1 MSNDDELSPRN
12 FPWWWYLPLYIG
24 PVLLFLPA
32 LIPGKALF
40 WGITS
45 IQFVPWHWEALR
57 SLQAGE
63 LPLWNIWNGM
73 GAPLAAN
80 YQSALFYPPT
90 WLTLLSG
97 WVGGLE
103 WMAWSHGILIVLHLI
118 WSGVGIS
125 KLMKH
130 LGLSPIPQ
138 IICGLSFSLGG
149 YFIGR
154 GSFLTMVQAASWIP
168 WVVLAAS
175 QIASPVKRPLVNPGK
190 AKAILWLALAY
201 SGQWLSGHAQLA
213 WYTLIFSLVWLT
225 VGALVNGGWKRLVQ
239 IIPLVTVSGLL
250 AFLLCS
256 IQLLPTIEYFSQ
268 SQRSGA
274 IDYQTALS
282 YSYWPWRLLS
292 FVFPDIFGNPG
303 TGDFWGYANY
313 WEDAAYFGL
322 LPLFFSFYF
331 LLTFKKKQ
339 RIDVNSQK
347 LPLVWLCL
355 ITASVVFLFALGWNT
370 PVFPW
375 LFRNIPTFGAFNG
388 PTRWMIITVF
398 CLVILAGLGVEEWIR
413 HPIARRNQIYMLIVG
428 VTAMLLAGIASI
440 FTMPYVKDSFKTSL
454 IAGGILLSG
463 YLVISLF
470 KPVPDDYKKIRLWR
484 YAFVIWLMVDLIFA
498 GWRLNPA
505 VDVSLYAPV
514 KNESR
519 ERYYLPQESEK
530 DLRFKKFFNFEDIRE
545 TQDWKNL
552 TASHLPNA
560 NILSSV
566 EMVNNFDPM
575 LPDRYLGF
583 VNELDKAAPETRDH
597 LLSFANTGRVAR
609 VGKES
614 PYSISWEPVDAY
626 PRVWIT
632 GCAENVENDQEAM
645 KWVINNADDGVL
657 NSIIVIENDHTGNPT
672 CEKIHPSELL
682 IEKISRRS
690 LVQEV
695 TVTGSEKER
704 YLFIADTWYPGWNAV
719 IDGKETRI
727 YRADYVFM
735 AVKIPAGETMIRLEY
750 KPMSFLV
757 GSFLTLAGII
767 FCVIL
772 GFWRKSPS
780 GGSF

>member
-1 MSNDDELSPRN
+1 MFHKDKLSTHN
-12 FPWWWYLPLYIG
+12 FPWWGYLPLYIS

-32 LIPGKALF
+32 LMPGRALF

-80 YQSALFYPPT
+80 YQSAVFYPPT
-90 WLTLLSG
+90 WLTLLAG

-103 WMAWSHGILIVLHLI
+103 WMAWSHGVLIVLHLI
-118 WSGVGIS
+118 WAGIGMS
-125 KLMKH
+125 KIMKQ

-138 IICGLSFSLGG
+138 VICGLAFSLCG

-154 GSFLTMVQAASWIP
+154 GSFLTMVQAAAWIP
-168 WVVLAAS
+168 WVVLAAN
-175 QIASPVKRPLVNPGK
+175 QIASPVKGSLVNPIK
-190 AKAILWLALAY
+190 SIAILWLALAY
-201 SGQWLSGHAQLA
+201 SGQWLSGHAQLS
-213 WYTLIFSLVWLT
+213 WYTLLFSLVWLT
-225 VGALVNGGWKRLVQ
+225 VGALVNGGWKRLIQ
-239 IIPLVTVSGLL
+239 IIPVVTVSGLL

-256 IQLLPTIEYFSQ
+256 IQLLPTIEYFIQ

-274 IDYQTALS
+274 IDFQTALS

-292 FVFPDIFGNPG
+292 LVFPDIFGNPG

-322 LPLFFSFYF
+322 LPLFFSFYY
-331 LLTFKKKQ
+331 LLTWKKRQ
-339 RIDVNSQK
+339 TVEVNSQK
-347 LPLVWLCL
+347 QPLVWLSL
-355 ITASVVFLFALGWNT
+355 ISVGVVFLFALGWNT

-375 LFRNIPTFGAFNG
+375 LFKNIPTFGAFNG
-388 PTRWMIITVF
+388 PTRWMIIMVF
-398 CLVILAGLGVEEWIR
+398 CLIILAGLGVEEWIR
-413 HPIARRNQIYMLIVG
+413 HPIARRNQIFMMLVG
-428 VTAMLLAGIASI
+428 VIAMLLAGIASI
-440 FTMPYVKDSFKTSL
+440 ITMPYVKESFKTSL
-454 IAGGILLSG
+454 IAGALLLSG
-463 YLVISLF
+463 YLLISLF
-470 KPVPDDYKKIRLWR
+470 KPAIDDQRKIQIWR
-484 YAFVIWLMVDLIFA
+484 YAFVIWLMVDLIYA

-505 VDVSLYAPV
+505 VDVSLYAAV

-519 ERYYLPQESEK
+519 DRYYLPQDSEK
-530 DLRFKKFFNFEDIRE
+530 DLRFKRFFNFEDIRE
-545 TQDWKNL
+545 TRDWKNL
-552 TASHLPNA
+552 TASYLPNA

-575 LPDRYLGF
+575 LPDRYLGYL
-583 VNELDKAAPETRDH
+583 NELEKAAPETRDR
-597 LLSFANTGRVAR
+597 LLSLANTGQIAE
-609 VGKES
+609 VGTDS
-614 PYSISWEPVDAY
+614 PYSLFWEAVEAY
-626 PRVWIT
+626 PRLWMT
-632 GCAENVENDQEAM
+632 GCAETVKNDEEALN
-645 KWVINNADDGVL
+645 WVINKTNEGVL
-657 NSIIVIENDHTGNPT
+657 DSVIVIETDDTSQQA
-672 CEKIHPSELL
+672 CEKLHPSELL

-695 TVTGSEKER
+695 TGSEKER
-704 YLFIADTWYPGWNAV
+704 YLFIADTWYPGWTAS

-735 AVKIPAGETMIRLEY
+735 AIKIPAGGTIIRLEY
-750 KPMSFLV
+750 KPPSFLF
-757 GSFLTLAGII
+757 GSLLTLAGII